1 MIPILADGEEN
12 LWTLVTHTVNQ
23 SGGIEKAVFFLLLG
37 FSLIS
42 WCLIFIKLYDIWIAR
57 RNGVRFLGI
66 FDGADR
72 FGSVMT
78 VIHTAG
84 PSPLAS
90 IFKTGMSAL
99 ESRRASSGAATSD
112 PRQIMLNPATS
123 AEHTITMSMQHT
135 AGAEFGRLQKGLGF
149 LATVGSTSPFI
160 GLFGTVWGIM
170 HTFRDLGNM
179 KGTASIAVVAPGIS
193 ASLIATAAGLAVAI
207 PAVMAYNWL
216 LGQIE
221 SLEDEGD
228 EFIERVD
235 ALVRAS
241 GCLDS
246 PPGSIVAHAPAQ
258 SAPAAQPPPAA
269 PAAPAPPLNVPGQYV
284 FPPAPAPAPNAPLAP
299 MAKDGAKT

>member
-1 MIPILADGEEN
+1 MFPILADGEEN
-12 LWTLVTHTVNQ
+12 LWTLVSNTVNK
-23 SGGIEKAVFFLLLG
+23 SGGIEKAVFFLLLA

-42 WCLIFIKLYDIWIAR
+42 WCLIFIKLYDIFIAK
-57 RNGVRFLGI
+57 RNAVRFLGI

-72 FGSVMT
+72 FGAVMT
-78 VIHTAG
+78 AVHTAG

-90 IFKTGMSAL
+90 IFKSGMTAL
-99 ESRRASSGAATSD
+99 ESRRGAHGAATAD
-112 PRQIMLNPATS
+112 PRQIMLNPETS
-123 AEHTITMSMQHT
+123 AEHTIVMSMHHT
-135 AGAEFGRLQKGLGF
+135 AGAEFGKLQKGLGF
-149 LATVGSTSPFI
+149 LATIGSTSPFI

-216 LGQIE
+216 LAQIE
-221 SLEDEGD
+221 GLEDQGD

-241 GCLDS
+241 GCLN
-246 PPGSIVAHAPAQ
+246 
-258 SAPAAQPPPAA
+258 APAAVAHTPAPNINNPFVVSPTNTPA
-269 PAAPAPPLNVPGQYV
+269 PAVQSVPIAPAPQGV
-284 FPPAPAPAPNAPLAP
+284 
-299 MAKDGAKT
+299 KT